1 MEVLMN
7 PALAVKILII
17 SASVMFI
24 IRQAS
29 VLMKK
34 KFIRLTTTPMI
45 TYFIC
50 GMAVVGVFNYSQG
63 NEWLILA
70 ALGLSLIADAVLM
83 TESSDLFT
91 HGLIFFL
98 GTHILYNIVFAT
110 GYTFIITDILS
121 GVLLIALMIF
131 LIYKFHKSGNLG
143 KMLLPVIIYVTALSL
158 IVFFSVN
165 GYIRNHDIPHALMMC
180 GAILFYISD
189 AILGWNQFIKYFK
202 FGTFYIWLFY
212 APGQFLIALSLFY

>member
-1 MEVLMN
+1 MN

-17 SASVMFI
+17 SASLMFI

-34 KFIRLTTTPMI
+34 KFVRLTTTPMI

-98 GTHILYNIVFAT
+98 GTHFLYNIVFAT
-110 GYTFIITDILS
+110 GYTFLTTDILC
-121 GVLLIALMIF
+121 GIILVALMIF
-131 LIYKFHKSGNLG
+131 LIYKFYKSGNLG
-143 KMLLPVIIYVTALSL
+143 KMLAPVIIYVTALSL

-165 GYIRNHDIPHALMMC
+165 GYIRNNDTSHAMMMW

>member
-1 MEVLMN
+1 MN
-7 PALAVKILII
+7 TALALKILII
-17 SASVMFI
+17 STAVIFI
-24 IRQAS
+24 VRQAS

-50 GMAVVGVFNYSQG
+50 GIAVVGIYNYGEG
-63 NEWLILA
+63 NQWLIPA

-83 TESSDLFT
+83 IESKDLFT
-91 HGLIFFL
+91 HGLLFFL
-98 GTHILYNIVFAT
+98 GTHILYNIAFAT
-110 GYTFIITDILS
+110 GYSFTGIDLITAAIL
-121 GVLLIALMIF
+121 LALMAYLVYRF
-131 LIYKFHKSGNLG
+131 KKGGNLG
-143 KMLLPVIIYVTALSL
+143 KMILPVVIYVTALSL

-165 GYIRNHDIPHALMMC
+165 GYLRSGDSSHAMMMW

-189 AILGWNQFIKYFK
+189 AILGWTQFVKYFR
-202 FGTFYIWLFY
+202 FATFYVWLFY

>member
-1 MEVLMN
+1 MDT
-7 PALAVKILII
+7 ALTVKILII

-34 KFIRLTTTPMI
+34 KFIRLSTTPTI

-50 GMAVVGVFNYSQG
+50 GLAVVGVFNYSQG

-83 TESSDLFT
+83 SESTDLFA

-98 GTHILYNIVFAT
+98 GTHILYNIVFAS
-110 GYTFIITDILS
+110 GYSFLMADTFS
-121 GVLLIALMIF
+121 GVVLIALMIF

-143 KMLLPVIIYVTALSL
+143 KMLLPVIVYVTALSL
-158 IVFFSVN
+158 IVFFSIN
-165 GYIRNHDIPHALMMC
+165 GYMRNHDVSHAMMMW
-180 GAILFYISD
+180 GAVLFYISD

-212 APGQFLIALSLFY
+212 APGQFLIALSLLY

>member
-1 MEVLMN
+1 MN
-7 PALAVKILII
+7 PELAMKILII
-17 SASVMFI
+17 AASVMFI

-34 KFIRLTTTPMI
+34 KFIRLSTTPMI

-50 GMAVVGVFNYSQG
+50 GLAVVGVYNYGHG

-83 TESSDLFT
+83 TEASDLFT
-91 HGLIFFL
+91 HGLVFFL
-98 GTHILYNIVFAT
+98 GTHILYIIVFAS
-110 GYTFIITDILS
+110 GYTFLAADTLS
-121 GVLLIALMIF
+121 GVILISLMIF
-131 LIYKFHKSGNLG
+131 LVYRFHKSGNLG
-143 KMLLPVIIYVTALSL
+143 KMLLPVIVYVFALSL

-165 GYIRNHDIPHALMMC
+165 GYIRNHDTSHAMIMC

-202 FGTFYIWLFY
+202 YGTFYIWLFY

>member
-1 MEVLMN
+1 MDT
-7 PALAVKILII
+7 ALTVKILVI

-24 IRQAS
+24 VRQAS

-50 GMAVVGVFNYSQG
+50 GLAVVGVFNYNQV

-98 GTHILYNIVFAT
+98 GTHILYNIVFYT
-110 GYTFIITDILS
+110 GYTFLMTDILS
-121 GVLLIALMIF
+121 GAALITLMVF
-131 LIYKFHKSGNLG
+131 LIYKFYKSGNLG
-143 KMLLPVIIYVTALSL
+143 SMLVPVIIYVTALSL

-165 GYIRNHDIPHALMMC
+165 GYMRNHDISHAMMMW

-189 AILGWNQFIKYFK
+189 AILGWNQFVKYFR

>member
-1 MEVLMN
+1 MDT
-7 PALAVKILII
+7 ALTVKILVI

-24 IRQAS
+24 VRQAS

-34 KFIRLTTTPMI
+34 KFIRLITTPMI

-50 GMAVVGVFNYSQG
+50 GLAVVGVFNYSQG

-98 GTHILYNIVFAT
+98 GTHILYNIVFYT
-110 GYTFIITDILS
+110 GYTFLMTDIVS
-121 GVLLIALMIF
+121 GAGLITLMVF
-131 LIYKFHKSGNLG
+131 LIYKFYKSGNLG
-143 KMLLPVIIYVTALSL
+143 SMLAPVIVYVAALSL
-158 IVFFSVN
+158 IVFFSAN
-165 GYIRNHDIPHALMMC
+165 GYMRNHDISHAMMMW

-189 AILGWNQFIKYFK
+189 AILGWNQFVKYFRY
-202 FGTFYIWLFY
+202 GTFYIWLFY

>member
-1 MEVLMN
+1 MN
-7 PALAVKILII
+7 PELAMKILTIA
-17 SASVMFI
+17 ASVMFI

-34 KFIRLTTTPMI
+34 KFIRLSTTPMI

-50 GMAVVGVFNYSQG
+50 GLAVVGVYNYSQG
-63 NEWLILA
+63 NEWLILG

-83 TESSDLFT
+83 TEASDLFT
-91 HGLIFFL
+91 HGLVFFL
-98 GTHILYNIVFAT
+98 GTHILYNIVFAS
-110 GYTFIITDILS
+110 GYVFLAADILS
-121 GVLLIALMIF
+121 GVILISLMIF
-131 LIYKFHKSGNLG
+131 LIYRFNKSGNLG
-143 KMLLPVIIYVTALSL
+143 KMLLPVIVYVFALSL

-165 GYIRNHDIPHALMMC
+165 GYMRNHDTSHAMIMW

-202 FGTFYIWLFY
+202 YGTFYIWLFY

>member
-1 MEVLMN
+1 MN
-7 PALAVKILII
+7 TALAVKILII

-34 KFIRLTTTPMI
+34 KFIRLTTTPII

-50 GMAVVGVFNYSQG
+50 GLAVVGVFNFSQG

-83 TESSDLFT
+83 SESSDLFA

-110 GYTFIITDILS
+110 GYSFLLSDILS
-121 GVLLIALMIF
+121 GAILIVLMVF

-143 KMLLPVIIYVTALSL
+143 KMLLPVIVYVSALSL

-165 GYIRNHDIPHALMMC
+165 GYMRIHDISHAMMMW

>member
-1 MEVLMN
+1 MN

-24 IRQAS
+24 VRQAS

-50 GMAVVGVFNYSQG
+50 GLAVVGVFNYSAG

-83 TESSDLFT
+83 TEAADLFT

-98 GTHILYNIVFAT
+98 GTHILYNIVFAS
-110 GYTFIITDILS
+110 GYTFLMTDILS
-121 GVLLIALMIF
+121 GMILIALMVF
-131 LIYKFHKSGNLG
+131 LIYKFRKSGNMG
-143 KMLLPVIIYVTALSL
+143 KMLVPVIVYVTALSL

-165 GYIRNHDIPHALMMC
+165 GYMRNHDISHAMMML
-180 GAILFYISD
+180 GSILFYISD
-189 AILGWNQFIKYFK
+189 AILGWNQFVKYFR

>member
-1 MEVLMN
+1 MST
-7 PALAVKILII
+7 ALAVKILIV
-17 SASVMFI
+17 SAILMFI

-50 GMAVVGVFNYSQG
+50 GLAAVGMYNYG
-63 NEWLILA
+63 DGYEWLILA

-83 TESSDLFT
+83 TEAADLFT

-98 GTHILYNIVFAT
+98 GTHILYNIAFAAD
-110 GYTFIITDILS
+110 YSLIYTDIIS
-121 GVLLIALMIF
+121 AALLLGLMAF
-131 LIYKFHKSGNLG
+131 LMFRFKKSGNLG
-143 KMLLPVIIYVTALSL
+143 SMTLPVAVYIIALSL

-165 GYIRNHDIPHALMMC
+165 GYIRNHDASHALAMW

-189 AILGWNQFIKYFK
+189 AILGWNQFVKYFRY
-202 FGTFYIWLFY
+202 GTFYVWLFY

>member
-1 MEVLMN
+1 MN
-7 PALAVKILII
+7 PELAMKILII

-29 VLMKK
+29 VLTKK

-50 GMAVVGVFNYSQG
+50 GMAVVGVYNYSQG

-70 ALGLSLIADAVLM
+70 ALSLSLIADAVLM
-83 TESSDLFT
+83 TESADLFT

-110 GYTFIITDILS
+110 GYSFLMTDILT
-121 GVLLIALMIF
+121 GAVLIALMVF
-131 LIYKFHKSGNLG
+131 LIYKFYKSGNLG
-143 KMLLPVIIYVTALSL
+143 KMLIPVFIYITALSL

-165 GYIRNHDIPHALMMC
+165 GFMRNHDVSNAMMMW
-180 GAILFYISD
+180 GAVLFYISD

-202 FGTFYIWLFY
+202 YGTFYIWLFY